1 MKNEKTKI
9 IKIELIF
16 IVSILLCTLFHLIPN
31 KIILSLLL
39 VGISIGISLLLQRE
53 RTLNLQKKKITKV
66 MIIFA
71 ILNIGLFYMIGLY
84 TGFVKTGQ
92 TFSFNTLITSIIP
105 LIVIIITTERIRD
118 KFLQNNSNLSKILIV
133 GINTMIEIIIYL
145 SSYKLFNLNSVLSL
159 IGFIS
164 FTAIANNLMY
174 NYISDSYGKKP
185 VIIYRLITTLYP
197 FIIPIESNIYIYY
210 RTFLRII
217 YPLIIFLYID
227 KYYSDGYLQVRK
239 KDRKNEIL
247 SLGFTFVI
255 LTIFILI
262 VSGKFS
268 VGALVIG
275 SNSMKGAINKGDI
288 IIYKKDKNI
297 KVEDV
302 IVFQK
307 DKYKIVHRVVDVKN
321 INEEQRY
328 YTKGDANRQKDDNYV
343 TKDNYVGKVL
353 FRIKYLGEPTL
364 WLKNIFK

>member
-1 MKNEKTKI
+1 
-9 IKIELIF
+9 
-16 IVSILLCTLFHLIPN
+16 
-31 KIILSLLL
+31 
-39 VGISIGISLLLQRE
+39 
-53 RTLNLQKKKITKV
+53 
-66 MIIFA
+66 
-71 ILNIGLFYMIGLY
+71 
-84 TGFVKTGQ
+84 
-92 TFSFNTLITSIIP
+92 
-105 LIVIIITTERIRD
+105 
-118 KFLQNNSNLSKILIV
+118 
-133 GINTMIEIIIYL
+133 
-145 SSYKLFNLNSVLSL
+145 
-159 IGFIS
+159 
-164 FTAIANNLMY
+164 
-174 NYISDSYGKKP
+174 
-185 VIIYRLITTLYP
+185 
-197 FIIPIESNIYIYY
+197 
-210 RTFLRII
+210 LRII